1 MAEFAYRAATL
12 TGDTR
17 RGSVSADSRET
28 ALRQLRNQG
37 LTPISV
43 QAPGPES
50 AHAGDGG
57 AVMPAAPAPAHA
69 RRRWTL
75 RAEQGP
81 NRADVLIL
89 TTELAVMLKAGLPL
103 DRALRVMAGMTPRA
117 PVAALVEDLLAS
129 VKAGKPFSQALDD
142 HRALFGEFYINLLR
156 AGETSGHLA
165 DTLAQLAAHL
175 EKVSEIRESVISA
188 LTYPA
193 ILLVVAVLSVALM
206 LGFVVPQFETLF
218 DDMGEALP
226 WPTRALLIGADFVTA
241 WGPWLLAAM
250 PVALL
255 LGRRALLGPAGRRW
269 RDARLLQLPVLGRVL
284 READLT
290 RFARSLGTLIGNG
303 VPIVGAIRIA
313 IDTMNLQGLRDA
325 IAPVP
330 DAIKRG
336 ERLADALA
344 PAHLFSPL
352 ALNMVRLGEETGR
365 LDAMLLELA
374 RVQERGIQSA
384 IKRAL
389 TLIEPVLIL
398 LLGGVIAGIMA
409 AILMG
414 ILSVNELVL

>member
-1 MAEFAYRAATL
+1 MTEFAYRAATL
-12 TGDTR
+12 AGDTR
-17 RGSVSADSRET
+17 QGRVSAESRET
-28 ALRQLRNQG
+28 ALRQLRSQG

-43 QAPGPES
+43 QASDPES
-50 AHAGDGG
+50 AHPGDGG
-57 AVMPAAPAPAHA
+57 ADVPAAPARA

-75 RAEQGP
+75 RSEQGP
-81 NRADVLIL
+81 NRADVLAL

-103 DRALRVMAGMTPRA
+103 DRALRVMAGMTARA

-129 VKAGKPFSQALDD
+129 VKAGKPFSQALDN

-156 AGETSGHLA
+156 AGEASGHLA

-175 EKVSEIRESVISA
+175 EKLAEIRESVTSA

-193 ILLVVAVLSVALM
+193 ILLVVAALSIALM

-226 WPTRALLIGADFVTA
+226 WPTRALLSGADFVTG
-241 WGPWLLAAM
+241 WGVWLLAAL
-250 PVALL
+250 PLALL
-255 LGRRALLGPAGRRW
+255 LGQRALLSPTGRRW
-269 RDARLLQLPVLGRVL
+269 RDARLLKLPILGRIV

-290 RFARSLGTLIGNG
+290 RFARSLGTLLGNG
-303 VPIVGAIRIA
+303 VPMVGAIRIA
-313 IDTMNLQGLRDA
+313 VDTMSNQFLRSA
-325 IAPVP
+325 IAPLP

-336 ERLADALA
+336 ERLADALV
-344 PAHLFSPL
+344 PARLFSPL

-374 RVQERGIQSA
+374 RVQERAIQSA

>member
-12 TGDTR
+12 AGDTR
-17 RGSVSADSRET
+17 HGRVSAESRET
-28 ALRQLRNQG
+28 ALRQLRSQG

-43 QAPGPES
+43 QPSDPEPS
-50 AHAGDGG
+50 HPGDGS
-57 AVMPAAPAPAHA
+57 AVVHAAPAQV
-69 RRRWTL
+69 RRRTL
-75 RAEQGP
+75 RSEQGP
-81 NRADVLIL
+81 NRADVLVL

-103 DRALRVMAGMTPRA
+103 DRALRVMAGMTTRA

-129 VKAGKPFSQALDD
+129 VKAGKPLSQALDN

-156 AGETSGHLA
+156 AGEASGHLA

-175 EKVSEIRESVISA
+175 EKLAEIRESVISA

-193 ILLVVAVLSVALM
+193 ILLVVAVLSIVLM

-226 WPTRALLIGADFVTA
+226 WPTRALLSGADFVTG
-241 WGPWLLAAM
+241 WGLGVL
-250 PVALL
+250 VALPLVLL
-255 LGRRALLGPAGRRW
+255 LGQRAMLSPAGRRW
-269 RDARLLQLPVLGRVL
+269 RDTRLLKLPVLGRIA
-284 READLT
+284 RDADLT
-290 RFARSLGTLIGNG
+290 RFTRSLGTLLGNG
-303 VPIVGAIRIA
+303 VPIVNALRIA
-313 IDTMNLQGLRDA
+313 IDTMSNQFLRSR
-325 IAPVP
+325 IAPLP

-336 ERLADALA
+336 ERLADALV
-344 PAHLFSPL
+344 PARLFSPL

-374 RVQERGIQSA
+374 RVQERAIQSS

>member
-12 TGDTR
+12 AGDTR
-17 RGSVSADSRET
+17 QGRVSAESRET
-28 ALRQLRNQG
+28 ALRQLRSQG

-43 QAPGPES
+43 QPSDPEP
-50 AHAGDGG
+50 AHPGDGS
-57 AVMPAAPAPAHA
+57 AIVHAAPAPV
-69 RRRWTL
+69 RRRTL
-75 RAEQGP
+75 RSEQSP
-81 NRADVLIL
+81 NRADVLVL

-103 DRALRVMAGMTPRA
+103 DRALRVMAGMTTRA

-129 VKAGKPFSQALDD
+129 VKAGKPLSQALDN

-156 AGETSGHLA
+156 AGEASGHLA

-175 EKVSEIRESVISA
+175 EKLSEIRESVISA

-193 ILLVVAVLSVALM
+193 ILLLVAVLSIVLM

-226 WPTRALLIGADFVTA
+226 WPTRALLSGADFVTG
-241 WGPWLLAAM
+241 WGPGLLVAL
-250 PVALL
+250 PLALL
-255 LGRRALLGPAGRRW
+255 LGQRAMLSPAGRRW
-269 RDARLLQLPVLGRVL
+269 RDARLLKLPILGRIA
-284 READLT
+284 RDADLT
-290 RFARSLGTLIGNG
+290 RFTRSLGTLLGNG
-303 VPIVGAIRIA
+303 VPIVNALRIA
-313 IDTMNLQGLRDA
+313 IDTMSNQFLRSS
-325 IAPVP
+325 IAALP

-344 PAHLFSPL
+344 AARLFSPL
-352 ALNMVRLGEETGR
+352 ALNMVHLGEETGR

-374 RVQERGIQSA
+374 RVQERAIQST

-414 ILSVNELVL
+414 ILSVNELVI

>member
-12 TGDTR
+12 AGDTR
-17 RGSVSADSRET
+17 QGRVSAESRET
-28 ALRQLRNQG
+28 ALRQLRSQG

-43 QAPGPES
+43 QPSDPEP
-50 AHAGDGG
+50 AHPGDGS
-57 AVMPAAPAPAHA
+57 AIVHAAPAPV
-69 RRRWTL
+69 RRRTL
-75 RAEQGP
+75 RSEQSP
-81 NRADVLIL
+81 NRADVLVL

-103 DRALRVMAGMTPRA
+103 DRALRVMAGMTTRA

-129 VKAGKPFSQALDD
+129 VKAGKPLSQALDN

-156 AGETSGHLA
+156 AGEASGHLA

-175 EKVSEIRESVISA
+175 EKLSEIRESVISA

-193 ILLVVAVLSVALM
+193 ILLVVAVLSIVLM

-226 WPTRALLIGADFVTA
+226 WPTRALLSGADFVTG
-241 WGPWLLAAM
+241 WGPGLLVAL
-250 PVALL
+250 PLALL
-255 LGRRALLGPAGRRW
+255 LGQRAMLSPAGRRW
-269 RDARLLQLPVLGRVL
+269 RDARLLKLPILGRIA
-284 READLT
+284 RDADLT
-290 RFARSLGTLIGNG
+290 RFTRSLGTLLGNG
-303 VPIVGAIRIA
+303 VPIVNALRIA
-313 IDTMNLQGLRDA
+313 IDTMSNQFLRSS
-325 IAPVP
+325 IAALP

-344 PAHLFSPL
+344 AARLFSPL
-352 ALNMVRLGEETGR
+352 ALNMVHLGEETGR

-374 RVQERGIQSA
+374 RVQERAIQST

-414 ILSVNELVL
+414 ILSVNELVI

>member
-12 TGDTR
+12 AGDTR
-17 RGSVSADSRET
+17 QGRVSAESRET
-28 ALRQLRNQG
+28 ALRQLRSQG

-43 QAPGPES
+43 QPSDPEP
-50 AHAGDGG
+50 AHPGDGS
-57 AVMPAAPAPAHA
+57 AIVHAAPAPV
-69 RRRWTL
+69 RRRTL
-75 RAEQGP
+75 RSEQSP
-81 NRADVLIL
+81 NRADVLVL

-103 DRALRVMAGMTPRA
+103 DRALRVMAGMTTRA

-129 VKAGKPFSQALDD
+129 VKAGKPLSQALDN

-156 AGETSGHLA
+156 AGEASGHLA

-175 EKVSEIRESVISA
+175 EKLSEIRESVISA

-193 ILLVVAVLSVALM
+193 ILLLVAVLSIVLM

-226 WPTRALLIGADFVTA
+226 WPTRALLSGADFVTG
-241 WGPWLLAAM
+241 WGPGLLVAL
-250 PVALL
+250 PLALL
-255 LGRRALLGPAGRRW
+255 LGQRAMLSPAGRRW
-269 RDARLLQLPVLGRVL
+269 RDARLLKLPILGRIA
-284 READLT
+284 RDADLT
-290 RFARSLGTLIGNG
+290 RFTRSLGTLLGNG
-303 VPIVGAIRIA
+303 VPIVHALRIA
-313 IDTMNLQGLRDA
+313 IDTMSNQFLRSS
-325 IAPVP
+325 IAALP

-344 PAHLFSPL
+344 AARLFSPL
-352 ALNMVRLGEETGR
+352 ALNMVHLGEETGR

-374 RVQERGIQSA
+374 RVQERAIQST

-414 ILSVNELVL
+414 ILSVNELVI